1 MFKRAFMILGLI
13 AIISLVGCVKAP
25 EEAIQ
30 KATAAFEAAKTA
42 EADIYA
48 PDLFKMASDTLAAA
62 NAAKLEA
69 DGKFALTRSYAQ
81 ATSLY
86 ASAVLLANNAVEE
99 AAAKKGQAR
108 NDATQLMNQVKAALD
123 STIAELNKIK
133 VTSANKANVES
144 AKQNIAAAESTYIEC
159 QKTIEA
165 GQYKAAINKLNQL
178 AADIPA
184 ILTSAKGTTEMKAAG
199 NPIVIIKTN
208 MGDITLEVFEKE
220 TPIHAKNFL
229 DRVDKKLYDGT
240 IFHRVVKGF
249 VIQGGDPTGTGMG
262 APDEPKLADEVSPYS
277 NIRPYIS
284 MARSSAGASA
294 SQFYINLKDNSFL
307 DKQKFSPFAKVI
319 GGMDVVD
326 RIANVAVNNP
336 QETRPIEP
344 VTMIKV
350 YRKK

>member
-48 PDLFKMASDTLAAA
+48 PDLFKIASDTLAAA

-199 NPIVIIKTN
+199 NPIVIIKT
-208 MGDITLEVFEKE
+208 IWAIL
-220 TPIHAKNFL
+220 PW
-229 DRVDKKLYDGT
+229 
-240 IFHRVVKGF
+240 
-249 VIQGGDPTGTGMG
+249 
-262 APDEPKLADEVSPYS
+262 
-277 NIRPYIS
+277 
-284 MARSSAGASA
+284 
-294 SQFYINLKDNSFL
+294 
-307 DKQKFSPFAKVI
+307 KFSKKKPLFTPRIFWI
-319 GGMDVVD
+319 GS
-326 RIANVAVNNP
+326 
-336 QETRPIEP
+336 
-344 VTMIKV
+344 IKNYTTARFSIV
-350 YRKK
+350 S